1 MSRIAAIVGRP
12 NVGKSTLFNR
22 LTETREA
29 IEDPTSGVT
38 RDRHY
43 GRVEWNGESFT
54 LIDTGGYV
62 HGSDDVFEA
71 SIRKQVQLAIDEA
84 DIIIFVLDVMDGISG
99 ADEMVA
105 EMLRKSK
112 KQEKER
118 KILVV
123 GNKSDTHD
131 RAHMTSEFYSL
142 GLGEVY
148 PVSAVSGSGTGELL
162 DEIITT
168 FKAAKDEHYPE
179 GLPRIAVV
187 GRPNVGKS
195 SFINALTEEERT
207 IVTDIAGT
215 TRDAI
220 DMRFTKFGYDI
231 LLVDTAGLRKK
242 SKEKEDVEFYSV
254 LRSVRAIENS
264 DVCVLILDAE
274 WGFEAQDM
282 SIFTLAVSNHKGVVI
297 VVNKW
302 DLVEKTHQTTG
313 YFTDFIQLKL
323 APFSDV
329 PIVFTSVHERQRVLK
344 VLETAMQVYK
354 NRSQKI
360 PTSKLNDLM
369 LPIIEQYPPP
379 ALKSKYVKIKYLHQ
393 LPTAFPAIAVFCNHP
408 QYVAESYK
416 RFLENK
422 LRENFD
428 LSGTPVEIFF
438 RQK

>member
-43 GRVEWNGESFT
+43 GRVEWNGEQFS

-62 HGSDDVFEA
+62 HGSEDVFEA

-84 DIIIFVLDVMDGISG
+84 DLILFVLDVTEGITG
-99 ADEMVA
+99 PDEMVA
-105 EMLRKSK
+105 NMLRKSK
-112 KQEKER
+112 KKDM
-118 KILVV
+118 KVLVI
-123 GNKSDTHD
+123 GNKADNHERSHQ
-131 RAHMTSEFYSL
+131 TSEFYSL

-148 PVSAVSGSGTGELL
+148 PVSAVSGAGTGELL
-162 DEIITT
+162 DEVIKIFSTL
-168 FKAAKDEHYPE
+168 KDEYFPE

-195 SFINALTEEERT
+195 SFINALMEEERV
-207 IVTDIAGT
+207 IVTEIAGT

-220 DMRFTKFGYDI
+220 DLRFTRFGYDI
-231 LLVDTAGLRKK
+231 LLIDTAGLRKK

-254 LRSVRAIENS
+254 LRSVRAIERA
-264 DVCVLILDAE
+264 DICILILDAE
-274 WGFEAQDM
+274 QGFEAQDM
-282 SIFTLAVSNHKGVVI
+282 SIFSLAVSNHKGVVI

-302 DLVEKTHQTTG
+302 DLVEKTNQTTG
-313 YFTDFIQLKL
+313 YFTDYIQLKL

-344 VLETAMQVYK
+344 VLETAMTVYK

-360 PTSKLNDLM
+360 PTSKLNDIM
-369 LPIIEQYPPP
+369 LPIIEGNPPP
-379 ALKSKYVKIKYLHQ
+379 AIKSRYVKIKYITQ
-393 LPTAFPAIAVFCNHP
+393 LPTPFPAIAVFCNHP
-408 QYVAESYK
+408 QYVQESYK
-416 RFLENK
+416 RFLENQ
-422 LRENFD
+422 LRENFQ
-428 LSGTPVEIFF
+428 LTGTPIEIFF

>member
-22 LTETREA
+22 LTESREA

-43 GRVEWNGESFT
+43 GRVEWNGESFS

-71 SIRKQVQLAIDEA
+71 SIRKQVQLAIEEA
-84 DIIIFVLDVMDGISG
+84 DLILFVLDVNDGITG
-99 ADEMVA
+99 PDEMVA
-105 EMLRKSK
+105 NMLRKSK
-112 KQEKER
+112 KKDMQV
-118 KILVV
+118 LVV
-123 GNKSDTHD
+123 GNKADTHD
-131 RAHMTSEFYSL
+131 RAHQTSEFYSL

-148 PVSAVSGSGTGELL
+148 PVSAVSGGGTGELL
-162 DEIITT
+162 DEMMKIFSTM
-168 FKAAKDEHYPE
+168 KDEYYPE

-195 SFINALTEEERT
+195 SFINALLEEERT

-220 DMRFTKFGYDI
+220 DLRFTKFGYDI

-242 SKEKEDVEFYSV
+242 SKEKEDIEFYSV
-254 LRSVRAIENS
+254 LRSVRAIEKA

-274 WGFEAQDM
+274 KGFEAQDM
-282 SIFTLAVSNHKGVVI
+282 AIFSLAVSNHKGVVI

-302 DLVEKTHQTTG
+302 DLVEKTNQTTG
-313 YFTDFIQLKL
+313 YFTDYIQLKL

-344 VLETAMQVYK
+344 VLETAIHVYN
-354 NRSQKI
+354 NRKQKI
-360 PTSKLNDLM
+360 QTSKLNDIL
-369 LPIIEQYPPP
+369 LPIIEGYPPP
-379 ALKSKYVKIKYLHQ
+379 AIKSRYVKIKYITQ
-393 LPTAFPAIAVFCNHP
+393 LPTHFPAFAFFCNHP
-408 QYVAESYK
+408 QYVQESYK
-416 RFLENK
+416 RFLENQM
-422 LRENFD
+422 REKFD
-428 LSGTPVEIFF
+428 LTGAPIEIYF
-438 RQK
+438 REK

>member
-43 GRVEWNGESFT
+43 GRVEWNGESFS

-62 HGSDDVFEA
+62 HGSDDIFEA
-71 SIRKQVQLAIDEA
+71 SIRKQVELAIDEA
-84 DIIIFVLDVMDGISG
+84 DIIIFVLDVNEGLTG
-99 ADEMVA
+99 PDEMVA
-105 EMLRKSK
+105 SMLRKSK
-112 KQEKER
+112 R
-118 KILVV
+118 KNIKVLVV
-123 GNKSDTHD
+123 GNKADTHD
-131 RAHMTSEFYSL
+131 RAHQTSEFYSL

-148 PVSAVSGSGTGELL
+148 PISAVSGGGTGELL
-162 DEIITT
+162 DEIITI
-168 FKAAKDEHYPE
+168 FKSEKDEQPPE

-195 SFINALTEEERT
+195 SFINALTGEERT

-220 DMRFTKFGYDI
+220 DLRFTKFGHDI

-242 SKEKEDVEFYSV
+242 SKEKEDIEFYSV
-254 LRSVRAIENS
+254 LRSVRAIERA
-264 DVCVLILDAE
+264 DICILILDAE
-274 WGFEAQDM
+274 HGFEAQDM
-282 SIFTLAVSNHKGVVI
+282 SIFSLAVSNHKGVVI

-302 DLVEKTHQTTG
+302 DLVEKTNQTTG

-323 APFSDV
+323 APFKDV
-329 PIVFTSVHERQRVLK
+329 PIVFTSVHEKQRVLK
-344 VLETAMQVYK
+344 VLETAMHVYE
-354 NRSQKI
+354 NRRQKI
-360 PTSKLNDLM
+360 PTSKLNDIM
-369 LPIIEQYPPP
+369 LPIIEGNPPP
-379 ALKSKYVKIKYLHQ
+379 AIKSRYVKIKYLTQ
-393 LPTAFPAIAVFCNHP
+393 LPTPFPAIAVFCSHP
-408 QYVAESYK
+408 QYVQESYK
-416 RFLENK
+416 RFIENQM
-422 LRENFD
+422 RENFD
-428 LSGTPVEIFF
+428 LTGTPIEIFF

>member
-43 GRVEWNGESFT
+43 GRVEWNGESFS

-62 HGSDDVFEA
+62 HGSEDIFEA

-84 DIIIFVLDVMDGISG
+84 DLILFVLDVNDGITG
-99 ADEMVA
+99 PDEMVA
-105 EMLRKSK
+105 NMLRKSK
-112 KQEKER
+112 KKDM
-118 KILVV
+118 KVSVV

-131 RAHMTSEFYSL
+131 RAHQTSEFYSL

-148 PVSAVSGSGTGELL
+148 PVSAVSGGGTGELL

-168 FKAAKDEHYPE
+168 FKSEKDEHYPE
-179 GLPRIAVV
+179 GLPRIAIV

-195 SFINALTEEERT
+195 SFINALMEEERT
-207 IVTDIAGT
+207 IVTNIAGT

-220 DMRFTKFGYDI
+220 DLRFTKFGYDI

-254 LRSVRAIENS
+254 LRSVRAIERA

-274 WGFEAQDM
+274 QGFEAQDM
-282 SIFTLAVSNHKGVVI
+282 AIFSLAVNNHKAIVI

-302 DLVEKTHQTTG
+302 DLVEKTNQTTG
-313 YFTDFIQLKL
+313 YFTDYIQLKL

-329 PIVFTSVHERQRVLK
+329 PIIFTSVHERQRVLK
-344 VLETAMQVYK
+344 VLETAIHVYN
-354 NRSQKI
+354 NRKQKI
-360 PTSKLNDLM
+360 PTSKLNDIM
-369 LPIIEQYPPP
+369 LPIIEGNPPP
-379 ALKSKYVKIKYLHQ
+379 AIKSRYVKIKYLTQ
-393 LPTAFPAIAVFCNHP
+393 LPTPFPAIAVFCSHP
-408 QYVAESYK
+408 QYVQESYK
-416 RFLENK
+416 RFMENK
-422 LRENFD
+422 MRENFD
-428 LSGTPVEIFF
+428 LTGTPIEIYF

>member
-43 GRVEWNGESFT
+43 GRVEWNGESFS

-62 HGSDDVFEA
+62 HGSDDIFEA

-84 DIIIFVLDVMDGISG
+84 DIIIFVLDVNEGITG
-99 ADEMVA
+99 PDEMVA
-105 EMLRKSK
+105 SMLRKSK
-112 KQEKER
+112 KKNM
-118 KILVV
+118 KVLVV
-123 GNKSDTHD
+123 GNKADTHD
-131 RAHMTSEFYSL
+131 RAHQTSEFYSL
-142 GLGEVY
+142 GLGDVY
-148 PVSAVSGSGTGELL
+148 PISAVSGGGTGELL
-162 DEIITT
+162 DEIITI
-168 FKAAKDEHYPE
+168 FKSEKDEQPPE

-195 SFINALTEEERT
+195 SFINALTGEERT

-220 DMRFTKFGYDI
+220 DLRFTKFGHDI

-242 SKEKEDVEFYSV
+242 SKEKEDIEFYSV
-254 LRSVRAIENS
+254 LRSVRAIERA
-264 DVCVLILDAE
+264 DICILILDAE
-274 WGFEAQDM
+274 QGFEAQDM
-282 SIFTLAVSNHKGVVI
+282 SIFSLAVSNHKGVVI

-302 DLVEKTHQTTG
+302 DLVEKTNQTTG
-313 YFTDFIQLKL
+313 YFTDFIELKL
-323 APFSDV
+323 APFKDV
-329 PIVFTSVHERQRVLK
+329 PIVFTSVHEKQRVLK
-344 VLETAMQVYK
+344 VLETAMHVYN
-354 NRSQKI
+354 NRKQKI
-360 PTSKLNDLM
+360 PTSKLNDIM
-369 LPIIEQYPPP
+369 LPIIEGNPPP
-379 ALKSKYVKIKYLHQ
+379 AIKSRYVKIKYLTQ
-393 LPTAFPAIAVFCNHP
+393 LPTPFPAIAVFCSHP
-408 QYVAESYK
+408 QYVQESYK
-416 RFLENK
+416 RFIENQ

-428 LSGTPVEIFF
+428 LTGTPIEIFF

>member
-43 GRVEWNGESFT
+43 GRVEWNGENFS

-84 DIIIFVLDVMDGISG
+84 DLIIFVLDVNDGITG
-99 ADEMVA
+99 PDEMVA
-105 EMLRKSK
+105 SMLRKSK
-112 KQEKER
+112 KKDI
-118 KILVV
+118 KVLVV

-131 RAHMTSEFYSL
+131 RAHQTGEFYSL

-148 PVSAVSGSGTGELL
+148 PISAVSGGGTGELL
-162 DEIITT
+162 DEIVKT
-168 FKAAKDEHYPE
+168 FSTMKDEHHPE

-195 SFINALTEEERT
+195 SFINALLEEERT

-220 DMRFTKFGYDI
+220 DLRYTRFGHDI

-254 LRSVRAIENS
+254 LRSVRAIERA
-264 DVCVLILDAE
+264 DICVLILDAE
-274 WGFEAQDM
+274 QGFEAQDM
-282 SIFTLAVSNHKGVVI
+282 SIFSLAVSNHKGVVI

-323 APFSDV
+323 APFTDV

-360 PTSKLNDLM
+360 ATSKLNDIM
-369 LPIIEQYPPP
+369 LPIIEGNPHP
-379 ALKSKYVKIKYLHQ
+379 AIKSRYVKIKYITQ
-393 LPTAFPAIAVFCNHP
+393 LPTPFPAIAVFCNHP
-408 QYVAESYK
+408 QYVQESYK
-416 RFLENK
+416 RFLENQ
-422 LRENFD
+422 LRENFE
-428 LSGTPVEIFF
+428 LTGTPIEIFF

>member
-43 GRVEWNGESFT
+43 GRVEWNGENFT

-62 HGSDDVFEA
+62 HGSEDIFES

-84 DIIIFVLDVMDGISG
+84 DLIIFVLDAVEGITG

-112 KQEKER
+112 KILKDK

-123 GNKSDTHD
+123 GNKSDTHE
-131 RAHMTSEFYSL
+131 RAHMTAEFYAL

-148 PVSAVSGSGTGELL
+148 PVSAVSGGGTGELL
-162 DEIITT
+162 DEIITI
-168 FKAAKDEHYPE
+168 FKAEKDEVNPE

-195 SFINALTEEERT
+195 SFINALIGEERT

-220 DMRFTKFGYDI
+220 DLRFTKFGYDI

-254 LRSVRAIENS
+254 LRSVRAIERA
-264 DVCVLILDAE
+264 DVCILILDAE
-274 WGFEAQDM
+274 QGFEAQDM
-282 SIFTLAVSNHKGVVI
+282 SIFSLAVSNHKGVVI

-302 DLVEKTHQTTG
+302 DLVEKTNQTTG

-344 VLETAMQVYK
+344 VLETAMHVYK

-360 PTSKLNDLM
+360 PTSKLNDIM
-369 LPIIEQYPPP
+369 LPIIEATPPP
-379 ALKSKYVKIKYLHQ
+379 AIKTRYVKMKYLTQ
-393 LPTAFPAIAVFCNHP
+393 LPTPFPAIAIFCNHP
-408 QYVAESYK
+408 QYVQESYK
-416 RFLENK
+416 RFLENQM
-422 LRENFD
+422 REKFD
-428 LSGTPVEIFF
+428 LTGTPIEIFF

>member
-43 GRVEWNGESFT
+43 GRVEWNGEQFS

-84 DIIIFVLDVMDGISG
+84 DIILFVLDVTEGITGS
-99 ADEMVA
+99 DELVA
-105 EMLRKSK
+105 NMLRKSK
-112 KQEKER
+112 KKDI

-123 GNKSDTHD
+123 GNKADNHERSHQ
-131 RAHMTSEFYSL
+131 TSEFYSL

-148 PVSAVSGSGTGELL
+148 PISAVSGSGTGELL
-162 DEIITT
+162 DEMVKLFSTQ
-168 FKAAKDEHYPE
+168 KDEYYPE

-195 SFINALTEEERT
+195 SFINALMEEERQ
-207 IVTDIAGT
+207 IVTEIAGT

-220 DMRFTKFGYDI
+220 DLRFTRFGYDI
-231 LLVDTAGLRKK
+231 LLIDTAGLRKK

-254 LRSVRAIENS
+254 LRSVRAIERA
-264 DVCVLILDAE
+264 DICILILDAE
-274 WGFEAQDM
+274 QGFEAQDM
-282 SIFTLAVSNHKGVVI
+282 SIFSLAVSNHKGVVI

-302 DLVEKTHQTTG
+302 DLVEKTNQTTG
-313 YFTDFIQLKL
+313 YFTDYIQLKL

-344 VLETAMQVYK
+344 VLETAMQVYN
-354 NRSQKI
+354 NRKQEIS
-360 PTSKLNDLM
+360 TSKLNDIM
-369 LPIIEQYPPP
+369 LPIIDGYPPP
-379 ALKSKYVKIKYLHQ
+379 AIKSRYVKIKYITQ
-393 LPTAFPAIAVFCNHP
+393 LPTPFPAFAFFCSHP
-408 QYVAESYK
+408 QYVQESYK

-428 LSGTPVEIFF
+428 LTGTPIEIYF

>member
-43 GRVEWNGESFT
+43 GRVEWNGEQFS

-62 HGSDDVFEA
+62 HGSDDVFES

-84 DIIIFVLDVMDGISG
+84 DIIIFVLDVTEGITG

-105 EMLRKSK
+105 DMLRKSRK
-112 KQEKER
+112 ALKNK

-123 GNKSDTHD
+123 GNKADTHD
-131 RAHMTSEFYSL
+131 RAHMSAEFYSL

-162 DEIITT
+162 DEIITI
-168 FKAAKDEHYPE
+168 FKAEKDEYYPE

-220 DMRFTKFGYDI
+220 DLRFTKFGYDI

-254 LRSVRAIENS
+254 LRSVRAIERA
-264 DVCVLILDAE
+264 DVCILILDAE
-274 WGFEAQDM
+274 QGFEAQDM
-282 SIFTLAVSNHKGVVI
+282 SIFSLAVSNHKGVVI
-297 VVNKW
+297 VVTKW
-302 DLVEKTHQTTG
+302 DLVEKTNQTTG

-323 APFSDV
+323 APFNDV

-344 VLETAMQVYK
+344 VLETTMLVYK
-354 NRSQKI
+354 NRSRKI
-360 PTSKLNDLM
+360 PTSKLNDVM
-369 LPIIEQYPPP
+369 LPIIEGTPPP
-379 ALKSKYVKIKYLHQ
+379 AIKSRYVKMKYITQ
-393 LPTAFPAIAVFCNHP
+393 LPTPFPGFAVFCSHP
-408 QYVAESYK
+408 QYVQESYK
-416 RFLENK
+416 RFLENQ
-422 LRENFD
+422 LRENFE
-428 LSGTPVEIFF
+428 LTGTPIEIFF

>member
-22 LTETREA
+22 LTESREA
-29 IEDPTSGVT
+29 IEDPSSGVT

-43 GRVEWNGESFT
+43 GRVEWNGESFS

-71 SIRKQVQLAIDEA
+71 SIRKQVQLAIEEA
-84 DIIIFVLDVMDGISG
+84 DLILFVLDVNDGITG
-99 ADEMVA
+99 PDEMVA
-105 EMLRKSK
+105 DMLRKSK
-112 KQEKER
+112 KKDMQV
-118 KILVV
+118 LVV
-123 GNKSDTHD
+123 GNKADTHE
-131 RAHMTSEFYSL
+131 RAHQTSEFYSL

-148 PVSAVSGSGTGELL
+148 PVSAVSGGGTGELL
-162 DEIITT
+162 DEMMKIFSTM
-168 FKAAKDEHYPE
+168 KDEHYPE

-207 IVTDIAGT
+207 IVTNIAGT

-220 DMRFTKFGYDI
+220 DLRFTKFGYDI

-254 LRSVRAIENS
+254 LRSVRAIERS
-264 DVCVLILDAE
+264 DVCILILDAE
-274 WGFEAQDM
+274 QGFEAQDM
-282 SIFTLAVSNHKGVVI
+282 AIFSLAVSNHKGVVI

-302 DLVEKTHQTTG
+302 DLIEKTNQTTG

-329 PIVFTSVHERQRVLK
+329 PIVFTSVYERQRVLK
-344 VLETAMQVYK
+344 VLETAMHVYN
-354 NRSQKI
+354 NRRQKI
-360 PTSKLNDLM
+360 PTSKLNDVM
-369 LPIIEQYPPP
+369 LPIIESNPPP
-379 ALKSKYVKIKYLHQ
+379 ALKSKYVKIKYLTQ
-393 LPTAFPAIAVFCNHP
+393 LPTPFPAIAAFCNHP
-408 QYVAESYK
+408 QYVQESYK
-416 RFLENK
+416 RFLENQ

-428 LSGTPVEIFF
+428 LTGTPVEIYF